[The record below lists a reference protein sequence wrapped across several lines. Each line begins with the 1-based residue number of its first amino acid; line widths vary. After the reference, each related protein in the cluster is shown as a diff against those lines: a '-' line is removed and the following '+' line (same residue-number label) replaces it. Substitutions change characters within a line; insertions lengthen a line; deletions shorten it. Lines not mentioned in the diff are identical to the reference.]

1 MFLLNLSLGQFLGLF
16 GGVSLAVVALYLLDR
31 ARRSETVATLKFWVS
46 SGRSVASARRR
57 KIQQPVSLL
66 LQILSLGLLLLA
78 IAQWR
83 VGGAGSAPRD
93 HVMMLDCSAW
103 MAAQAPPKRTAPS
116 HRSLMDDARVLAKA
130 YLRALPPQDRV
141 MLVRVEALAT
151 PATGFETNRMK
162 LEAAIAGSVPG
173 STALNLEQALDF
185 ARQSQAL
192 SSSRR
197 GEIVFISPGR
207 VAGRQEF
214 GSPGAI
220 PENLRAIPVVDVA
233 DNCGLRK
240 LSVRRSAVDSGLWE
254 VYVAARNYGSRTKT
268 IPLSLRFG
276 GALIGARKIILSP
289 GTDQEEVFTCRTV
302 AAGWLEARLHTRDA
316 LPADDQAILELPEQR
331 PFTVTVFSDEPELWR
346 AALSANTRVQA
357 SFKPAASSD
366 SGAPAR
372 LVILDRVQRATPPNT
387 DSIWIDP
394 PRQGSPLP
402 IRRTVTNAPVVRW
415 LSDHPL
421 GTGLRTRDLRLES
434 ASVFEA
440 APADLRI
447 AEVAE
452 GPVVVV
458 RPGNPNIVVVGFHP
472 TRTAL
477 RYELATPLLFA
488 NLLRWLSPDAF
499 LLAEITGN
507 VVGTVSQALDQNTS
521 AADLRVVSGTG
532 KAVPFAVRNGVLQF
546 FSAKPGTVRV
556 SAGNRES
563 IHSLSLPQLYESTW
577 QVPEGTRRGIPRP
590 AGTSRLAWESWPWLA
605 LLGAGVWVLEW
616 ILFGRSH
623 RRLGHRVD
631 TAGSM
636 LGLRKAV

>member
-1 MFLLNLSLGQFLGLF
+1 
-16 GGVSLAVVALYLLDR
+16 
-31 ARRSETVATLKFWVS
+31 
-46 SGRSVASARRR
+46 
-57 KIQQPVSLL
+57 
-66 LQILSLGLLLLA
+66 
-78 IAQWR
+78 
-83 VGGAGSAPRD
+83 
-93 HVMMLDCSAW
+93 
-103 MAAQAPPKRTAPS
+103 
-116 HRSLMDDARVLAKA
+116 
-130 YLRALPPQDRV
+130 
-141 MLVRVEALAT
+141 
-151 PATGFETNRMK
+151 
-162 LEAAIAGSVPG
+162 
-173 STALNLEQALDF
+173 
-185 ARQSQAL
+185 
-192 SSSRR
+192 
-197 GEIVFISPGR
+197 
-207 VAGRQEF
+207 
-214 GSPGAI
+214 
-220 PENLRAIPVVDVA
+220 
-233 DNCGLRK
+233 
-240 LSVRRSAVDSGLWE
+240 
-254 VYVAARNYGSRTKT
+254 
-268 IPLSLRFG
+268 
-276 GALIGARKIILSP
+276 
-289 GTDQEEVFTCRTV
+289 
-302 AAGWLEARLHTRDA
+302 
-316 LPADDQAILELPEQR
+316 
-331 PFTVTVFSDEPELWR
+331 
-346 AALSANTRVQA
+346 
-357 SFKPAASSD
+357 
-366 SGAPAR
+366 
-372 LVILDRVQRATPPNT
+372 
-387 DSIWIDP
+387 
-394 PRQGSPLP
+394 
-402 IRRTVTNAPVVRW
+402 
-415 LSDHPL
+415 
-421 GTGLRTRDLRLES
+421 LES

-521 AADLRVVSGTG
+521 AADLRVVSGSG